1 MVGERFSLVY
11 RLVKSVKKY
20 LIPPPPYRFMDVKIV
35 AGIIAVIAIAGGIG
49 YMVMNNQSGDTETE
63 SSPSV
68 PAADPVTYPDEIY
81 EVRADTKGMTDAKV
95 VELLKA
101 DSTYS
106 EKALKLFD
114 KFTQDSVTLNG
125 TIDAK
130 YAELKTIEDSSNTV
144 FFEFDK
150 IDYGEYATYP
160 KADNETV
167 IHFLNETQ
175 VTAQDLVSANEQVVI
190 NMFKENFPATA
201 ENMQRNGYDVT
212 FDNIKNW
219 NNCIGTYDEMVAYNS
234 DCVSSGMQIQ
244 DLIDSQ
250 AGQTVTQNLEV
261 LTWCK
266 SSIDTYEGGFTSLG
280 YNDGDII
287 MTNLST
293 INTAKADLKVA
304 QSDYADGIIELQS
317 AVISAALANA

>member
-1 MVGERFSLVY
+1 
-11 RLVKSVKKY
+11 
-20 LIPPPPYRFMDVKIV
+20 MDVKIV

-49 YMVMNNQSGDTETE
+49 YMVMNNHVGDTDTQ
-63 SSPSV
+63 SSPSD

-114 KFTQDSVTLNG
+114 KFTQDSVSLNG

-130 YAELKTIEDSSNTV
+130 YAELKTFEDANGRSAPMATELN
-144 FFEFDK
+144 
-150 IDYGEYATYP
+150 YGEYAKYTRGEGE
-160 KADNETV
+160 ALVQFMNETRA
-167 IHFLNETQ
+167 
-175 VTAQDLVSANEQVVI
+175 TAQERVNTNEQIVI
-190 NMFKENFPATA
+190 TTFKENFPATA
-201 ENMQRNGYDVT
+201 QNMQRNGYDVT

-234 DCVSSGMQIQ
+234 DCVNSGMQIPE
-244 DLIDSQ
+244 LIDSQ
-250 AGQTVTQNLEV
+250 AGQTVIQNRDI
-261 LTWCK
+261 LTWYQNTLNGYTRGLETDVAQSILDSL
-266 SSIDTYEGGFTSLG
+266 SS
-280 YNDGDII
+280 
-287 MTNLST
+287 
-293 INTAKADLKVA
+293 INTAKADLKTA